1 MKIFLCLN
9 IFFIFFTFQT
19 VKLFAQERDSNAR
32 IVSIECEI
40 VKIDSVGN
48 HYIIYA
54 KQSSNIDKYK
64 IISYKDSTVD
74 QNIIVGQNY
83 KLTLDGKL
91 NEFSSFPTGNEYILF
106 SDGAAIIPYGWG
118 DGLYIAL
125 EIKGLCY
132 KSEYVIDVLKK
143 RKELEEQ
150 DPLKFKNER
159 AKKRYFK
166 KRIKEEKKK
175 IGNIIYYEKDP
186 LFSDD

>member
-1 MKIFLCLN
+1 MKNLLCLN
-9 IFFIFFTFQT
+9 IFFVFFTFQT
-19 VKLFAQERDSNAR
+19 FKLFAQERDSNAKIAS
-32 IVSIECEI
+32 IVCEI
-40 VKIDSVGN
+40 VKIDSVGD
-48 HYIIYA
+48 YYVIYA
-54 KQSSNIDKYK
+54 KDTLDKYK
-64 IISYKDSTVD
+64 IVSQKDSTVF
-74 QNIIVGQNY
+74 QNIVVGEHY
-83 KLTLDGKL
+83 KLTL
-91 NEFSSFPTGNEYILF
+91 FSHTGEHKTFPTNVLQVFPG
-106 SDGAAIIPYGWG
+106 GVAIIPYGWG

-132 KSEYVIDVLKK
+132 KAEFAIDILKK

-150 DPLKFKNER
+150 DPLKFKNKS